1 MKGERG
7 EESLRKIGKQ
17 VFEQGECGG
26 EKGGDEGT
34 EGKEEQKEG
43 TAAEKKVS
51 EGDDEEGGEQTCPR
65 KTSKDVGNE
74 RSCSELSS
82 EGDDEEL
89 PNSLKPQF
97 EQAHAARVGLALSK
111 FGAAGSENFKRCRWG
126 QKGRDEEDACDGKA
140 RELKAKVEKPLGKA
154 EEEKENG
161 ELQGVKSASVA

>member
-1 MKGERG
+1 MKGERR

-26 EKGGDEGT
+26 EKGGDEGA
-34 EGKEEQKEG
+34 EGKEEQKED
-43 TAAEKKVS
+43 TAAEKKVG

-65 KTSKDVGNE
+65 KTSKDVGNK
-74 RSCSELSS
+74 RSCGELSGK
-82 EGDDEEL
+82 GDDEEL

-111 FGAAGSENFKRCRWG
+111 FGAAGSENLKRRRWG

-161 ELQGVKSASVA
+161 ELQAVKSASVA